1 MKLVLPLLLTFVGW
15 AMSSFAS
22 AACLDILKDQQ
33 LEVTGDLSRPIFAGP
48 PNYTDVRQGD
58 APEPA
63 YILTLHT
70 PICVTGDEFLA
81 DNAPVDRIHLIDDSN
96 VLRQWL
102 GKSVSLVG
110 KELFGGHTGHHHA
123 PLLMTVVSAAA
134 LSDPADPSVAMTTV
148 EAFYYALEIGDGA
161 SAAMNIV
168 PEKRGKGPLSA
179 KALSDFYGTLKRPLE
194 LIDLDQLAPN
204 QFRARYKFESKN
216 GKVCDGSSVVTTRQE
231 GDLNLI
237 SGIRAESGC

>member
-1 MKLVLPLLLTFVGW
+1 MKLLLPLLLAFVGCG
-15 AMSSFAS
+15 MSSAS
-22 AACLDILKDQQ
+22 AACLEISEDQQ

-63 YILTLHT
+63 YILKLHT
-70 PICVTGDEFLA
+70 PICVTGDEFLG
-81 DNAPVDRIHLIDDSN
+81 DNANVDRIHLIDDGK

-102 GKSVSLVG
+102 GKSVSIVG
-110 KELFGGHTGHHHA
+110 KNMFGGHTGHHHA
-123 PLLMTVVSAAA
+123 PLLMTVVTAAA
-134 LSDPADPSVAMTTV
+134 PSNPVDPSVAMTTV

-179 KALSDFYGTLKRPLE
+179 KALSAFYGTLKRPLA
-194 LIDLDQLAPN
+194 LLNVAQLAPN
-204 QFRARYKFESKN
+204 QFRARYTFESHN

-237 SGIRAESGC
+237 DRIRAENGC